1 MKELIPFLLMLLLC
15 GCTKDDTPLPT
26 VDNKRPPTTP
36 PPANNENGV
45 MVFYRLDQSKE
56 VWLVL
61 INELMYGAVP
71 YTPTQPP
78 CITASEYL
86 AIEAVTVDKYG
97 LVAVMPP
104 GTYTIKFKS
113 VNGLPDKAP
122 MVMTV
127 ESGKCIPIKFP

>member
-15 GCTKDDTPLPT
+15 GCTKDDTPPPP

-71 YTPTQPP
+71 YTPNQPP
-78 CITASEYL
+78 CLTAAQYSTV
-86 AIEAVTVDKYG
+86 EAVTVDKYG
-97 LVAVMPP
+97 LVAILQP

-113 VNGLPDKAP
+113 V
-122 MVMTV
+122 
-127 ESGKCIPIKFP
+127 